1 MKTGKML
8 ITLGLTVALTTVSCE
23 QRGKDGRVLDT
34 PTSGEIR
41 ILVDEA
47 YQPVIASALDVF
59 DTIYPRTNVQAGYV
73 AEGEAVAALL
83 RDSVQVIIIGRA
95 LTDEEVE
102 RHFKPRGFTPKMTL
116 IAYDAPAFIVHP
128 ENRDTLLTAEQL
140 RQIVTGQK
148 KRWSDVNPRSPL
160 GDIVLVF
167 DHPLSGTVRYV
178 RDSIGGG
185 AALPQNA
192 FAVKGNA
199 EVIDYVSKHKNALGI
214 IGVNWVSD
222 SDDKGVQSFRQEIRL
237 VDIASAPG
245 KEGFGPY
252 QAYLATGQYPYRR
265 SVYVINAQART
276 GLGLGVASFLA
287 SDPGQRIIQKDGLL
301 AAQAP
306 IRLIQLQRK

>member
-1 MKTGKML
+1 MSTEKML
-8 ITLGLTVALTTVSCE
+8 IALSLTLAFTFTSCE
-23 QRGKDGRVLDT
+23 QRSKDGRVLDT

-59 DTIYPRTNVQAGYV
+59 DTIYPRTNVQAEYV

-128 ENRDTLLTAEQL
+128 ENKDALLTQEQL

-148 KRWSDVNPRSPL
+148 KRWSDLNPRSSL

-185 AALPQNA
+185 TTLPDNA
-192 FAVKGNA
+192 FALKSNA

-214 IGVNWVSD
+214 IGVNWISD
-222 SDDKGVQSFRQEIRL
+222 ADDKGVQSFLRTIKL
-237 VDIASAPG
+237 VDVAPAPG

-276 GLGLGVASFLA
+276 GLGLGIASFLA

>member
-1 MKTGKML
+1 MNTEKLL
-8 ITLGLTVALTTVSCE
+8 IAFGLTLLFSLTSCE

-47 YQPVIASALDVF
+47 YKPFIASALDVF
-59 DTIYPRTNVQAGYV
+59 DTIYPRTNVQAEYV

-116 IAYDAPAFIVHP
+116 IAYDAPAFIVNP
-128 ENRDTLLTAEQL
+128 ENKDTLLTQEQL

-148 KRWSDVNPRSPL
+148 KRWSDLNPRSTL

-185 AALPQNA
+185 TALPENA
-192 FAVKGNA
+192 FALKSNI
-199 EVIDYVSKHKNALGI
+199 EVIDYVAKHKNALGI

-222 SDDKGVQSFRQEIRL
+222 ADDKGVQSFRREIKL
-237 VDIASAPG
+237 VDITPAPG

-252 QAYLATGQYPYRR
+252 QAYLATSQYPYRR

-276 GLGLGVASFLA
+276 GLGLGIASFLA